1 MFLIF
6 FKALRTALKDRTFY
20 YILIITLAHLAL
32 GTVVYSIVEN
42 WRTLDA
48 LYFCVISLTT
58 IGFGDFHPKTDYGKI
73 FTMFYSILGL
83 GIISSLASG
92 IFNAFKINLGNKRKD
107 NKN

>member
-6 FKALRTALKDRTFY
+6 FKALRTALKDHTFY

-32 GTVVYSIVEN
+32 GTAVYSIVEN
-42 WRTLDA
+42 WRILDA

-58 IGFGDFHPKTDYGKI
+58 IGFGDFYPKTDYGKI
-73 FTMFYSILGL
+73 FTMFYSIFGL

-92 IFNAFKINLGNKRKD
+92 IFNAVKINLGNNRKD